1 MPPKKFVIPKKKIV
15 MPKIKKIKEQPA
27 EAEFFNEQ
35 AALYSNKI
43 SRAEALDEY
52 NKKTRIQ
59 LPESFTM
66 TKPKAID
73 ENKFVD
79 GTKTTEWTDYVNNDV
94 KNVRVLKEQEGAKL
108 KKEFN
113 YHTLTH
119 ENYKFEQKV
128 NQEVARHNPVALIA
142 QYAESIYNA
151 FGNSYAALNEIGLL
165 KSIAQLLAPKPTE
178 AQEQAIKQ
186 RILKM
191 DHTLITDY
199 YAISQAIQSP
209 FLNNYINSFYT
220 QFQEFKEGHEYK
232 FIMSF
237 IKSIVNYVSLNKDKI
252 GIPSFISKF
261 WNVFYGTQYTAA
273 PTTPPYTENF
283 TMPPVQFTSDAT
295 LAPSER
301 VGEVSPPPPPPTPEP
316 MPTPEPI
323 TQPPTRAPLV
333 GNMPVIYEAY
343 IDAFTTREKLVMF
356 YNNLL
361 GVGMSQA
368 FMQIKQYVS
377 RAPGVFPLVAETPTN
392 ILTTNLIGALNYIG
406 TAPEWVIIELTTR
419 ANEINTDPAFFF
431 QPSPLK
437 TSPEQSRGDILD
449 YNELKNQIYKALESR
464 YNLDSFIMDTGNKPD
479 YLKNYPTFKKYIID
493 SANKLDSEQGGS
505 ANLWQISSKIFFD
518 MIYNG
523 LITLNDP
530 SLSEFI
536 STIGN
541 EMNILVNDPKFSLE
555 PGDIPYDIKSERLTP
570 QPRTATD
577 ATRPRSVP
585 QLPTANANIILTKN
599 EPQNINLVSKTGAA
613 PVSEKIENIINLS
626 LIVPKKDK
634 KYIDEM
640 GGAHVFIMDY
650 LFSLYTT
657 LFNLGVGGLTKL
669 FEQLP
674 LIKKPK
680 ETAEYLGE
688 KFPPLT
694 IGGGITIAIKAAY
707 NLIKNIKMKKDQT
720 KFIFSFIN
728 NIKSIEDIKTMFV
741 AIQSNTIY
749 FDVLADQILKNIKD
763 KQELEITFGKDT
775 LRQKVIDTLMKSF
788 INVNEN
794 NRLDTD
800 FYEQTLTNVLISLQ
814 ELVNY

>member
-1 MPPKKFVIPKKKIV
+1 MINVRGNKKKV
-15 MPKIKKIKEQPA
+15 NKATNNFVDTKALYNSPQFTDGVAGVNNIKKIKSKIALPEEFTA
-27 EAEFFNEQ
+27 EKVSKPINEQ
-35 AALYSNKI
+35 V
-43 SRAEALDEY
+43 EY
-52 NKKTRIQ
+52 LKS
-59 LPESFTM
+59 E
-66 TKPKAID
+66 KPLHVNDKKAITI
-73 ENKFVD
+73 E
-79 GTKTTEWTDYVNNDV
+79 
-94 KNVRVLKEQEGAKL
+94 
-108 KKEFN
+108 KK
-113 YHTLTH
+113 
-119 ENYKFEQKV
+119 
-128 NQEVARHNPVALIA
+128 
-142 QYAESIYNA
+142 
-151 FGNSYAALNEIGLL
+151 LL
-165 KSIAQLLAPKPTE
+165 KSFRVDPSTADRLDHEIYKYENQLAQQKQQAVSLWDDVVNRSQQYIKLFEGVGNNSIFQNLAGLAARVIAPPPTANE
-178 AQEQAIKQ
+178 ILVIQDRIK
-186 RILKM
+186 RL
-191 DHTLITDY
+191 DPSLITDVFT
-199 YAISQAIQSP
+199 ISQIVQSP
-209 FLNNYINSFYT
+209 ELLAYLKNLYEHVKNNVATNKDLQYIINIVKPIIDYIAINSDRFSMGGSPWLVEAYN
-220 QFQEFKEGHEYK
+220 K
-232 FIMSF
+232 
-237 IKSIVNYVSLNKDKI
+237 IK
-252 GIPSFISKF
+252 
-261 WNVFYGTQYTAA
+261 GTIFSA
-273 PTTPPYTENF
+273 PTFTPGTVAPVPVETASTTFNF
-283 TMPPVQFTSDAT
+283 QSDAT
-295 LAPSER
+295 APPMER
-301 VGEVSPPPPPPTPEP
+301 HTDAPTQTQTTEA
-316 MPTPEPI
+316 PI
-323 TQPPTRAPLV
+323 TQPSMPAPEPTRAPLV

-343 IDAFTTREKLVMF
+343 KDAFTTREKLVMF

-361 GVGMSQA
+361 GVGMSPA

-377 RAPGVFPLVAETPTN
+377 RAPGVLPQVAETPTN

-406 TAPEWVIIELTTR
+406 MMPDWVITELTTR
-419 ANEINTDPAFFF
+419 ANEINIDPAFFF

-437 TSPEQSRGDILD
+437 TSQEQSRGDILD
-449 YNELKNQIYKALESR
+449 YNELKNEIYKALESR

-505 ANLWQISSKIFFD
+505 AELWRIPSKIFFD

-599 EPQNINLVSKTGAA
+599 EPQNINLVSRTGAA

-640 GGAHVFIMDY
+640 GGAHVFIMEY

-728 NIKSIEDIKTMFV
+728 NMKSIEDIKTMFV

-763 KQELEITFGKDT
+763 KQELEMTFGKDT

-788 INVNEN
+788 ININEN

-800 FYEQTLTNVLISLQ
+800 FYEQTLTNVLVSLQ